1 MNKVRIGIV
10 GMGRMG
16 ITHYSI
22 INTHPDVEIVSIS
35 DTSELMLSMLKK
47 YIPTIKTY
55 TDYKEQL
62 TAGDLDGVLVC
73 TPSFLH
79 HPVSKLAAENGIS
92 VFCEKPFT
100 TDPALAHEL
109 ADIFEQKGLVNQVGY
124 VNRFDP
130 VWNRVKRFLEDGVIG
145 RIVHVNAQF
154 FSATITAPQTKEG
167 WRSKRENGGGATYEM
182 GAHVIDL
189 MEFFFGKPEKLYGSV
204 LDYIYSEKVE
214 DVCSAEIA
222 YPCGVNVSL
231 HVDWSDFTY
240 RKPMMKVEIMGD
252 KGKIQADFYGYKIYL
267 REENKAEG
275 LPRGWTTIPMNMIP
289 VECNYYVRGVGFTTQ
304 LHTFADAI
312 REGKQAKGCSFRE
325 AAYDQELM
333 HEIFENDANSKK

>member
-1 MNKVRIGIV
+1 MNKVRIGII

-22 INTHPDVEIVSIS
+22 INTHPDVEIVSVS
-35 DTSELMLSMLKK
+35 DSLELMLNMLKK
-47 YIPTIKTY
+47 YIPGVKTY

-79 HPVSKLAAENGIS
+79 HPVSKLAAEKGIS

-100 TDPALAHEL
+100 TNPKLAHEL
-109 ADIFEQKGLVNQVGY
+109 ADLFEQKTLVNQVGY

-130 VWNRVKRFLEDGVIG
+130 VWNRVKKFIQDGIIG
-145 RIVHVNAQF
+145 KIAHVNAQF
-154 FSATITAPQTKEG
+154 FSATITAPQTKDG
-167 WRSKRENGGGATYEM
+167 WRSKHENGGGATYEM
-182 GAHVIDL
+182 GSHLIDL
-189 MEFFFGKPEKLYGSV
+189 MEFFFGKPEKLYGSA
-204 LDYIYSEKVE
+204 LDYIYSNNVE
-214 DVCSAEIA
+214 DICSAEIA
-222 YPCGVNVSL
+222 YPGNVNVSL

-240 RKPMMKVEIMGD
+240 RKPMMKVEIIGD

-267 REENKAEG
+267 REKNITEG
-275 LPRGWTTIPMNMIP
+275 LPQGWTTVPMNMIP
-289 VECNYYVRGVGFTTQ
+289 VSCNYYVRGVGFTTQ

-312 REGKQAKGCSFRE
+312 RDNKQAKGCSFRE

-333 HEIFENDANSKK
+333 HGIFENDENSKK